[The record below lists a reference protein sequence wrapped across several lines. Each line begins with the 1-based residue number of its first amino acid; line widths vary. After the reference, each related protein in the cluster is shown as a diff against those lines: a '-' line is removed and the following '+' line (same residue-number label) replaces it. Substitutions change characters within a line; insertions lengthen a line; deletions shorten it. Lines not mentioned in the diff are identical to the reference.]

1 MCTQKTGEQIA
12 KRISTVSK
20 RQRKTETERD
30 VRCENHVF
38 NQLTP
43 TQIIILARMVGG
55 YCTAKLRKSCFL
67 LTLLYTQP
75 LDIAGR
81 LAGKQED

>member
-1 MCTQKTGEQIA
+1 MGNNAPQTGPSGRRE
-12 KRISTVSK
+12 K
-20 RQRKTETERD
+20 ERERERWRN

-38 NQLTP
+38 NQLTT

-67 LTLLYTQP
+67 LTSTLLYTQP

-81 LAGKQED
+81 LAGKQAD